1 MYAIVEISGKQFKV
15 KEKQSILV
23 DKLNKGQGEN
33 IDLHNVYLIDDG
45 KNVTVGTPT
54 VSNVSVKAKVLGHQ
68 KGDKVVVFKK
78 KRRKGFAT
86 KNGHRQQYT
95 HLLIEKINSIS
106 LTTESATDVNTEKPL
121 TNSSEPEQ
129 EQVKQSNSDITDSL
143 TSTGEK
149 STNESEVDSIS

>member
-1 MYAIVEISGKQFKV
+1 MYAVVEISGKQFKV
-15 KEKQSILV
+15 KEKQSIIV

-106 LTTESATDVNTEKPL
+106 IDTESTSDAKVEEFQSISSDLKQKQVDQPDSDV
-121 TNSSEPEQ
+121 
-129 EQVKQSNSDITDSL
+129 TDSL
-143 TSTGEK
+143 SKEKEK
-149 STNESEVDSIS
+149 SSNDS

>member
-1 MYAIVEISGKQFKV
+1 MYAVVEISGKQFKV

-78 KRRKGFAT
+78 KRRKGFAI

-106 LTTESATDVNTEKPL
+106 IDTESTSDAKVKEFQSISSDPKQKQVDQPDSDV
-121 TNSSEPEQ
+121 
-129 EQVKQSNSDITDSL
+129 TDSL
-143 TSTGEK
+143 SKEKEK
-149 STNESEVDSIS
+149 SSNDS